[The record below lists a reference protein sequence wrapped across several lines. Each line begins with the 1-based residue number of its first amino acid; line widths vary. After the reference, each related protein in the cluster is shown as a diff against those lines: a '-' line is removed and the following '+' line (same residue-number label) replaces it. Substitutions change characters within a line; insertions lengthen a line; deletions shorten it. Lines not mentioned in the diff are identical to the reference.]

1 MSKKSKRRTKR
12 NRVIANPDLI
22 SKENIE
28 NVKNAPQIFEKE
40 TLDTKKVEVKTVEQP
55 VEQPQEKTEE
65 EPEEKIEEKT
75 EEQPEE
81 QPKEDPEEVP
91 EEEPMP
97 LTTKMNVSSLEELT
111 DLVDK
116 LSFTP
121 PRKSRAKQ
129 EEMIY
134 APPTDEKDTVEIYE
148 QIGDKEVLVKDITE
162 SLEIVEEPEIK
173 KESLKSVMEQA
184 KTDLKNAGFPG
195 FVGPVFDHVKG
206 IILTPAL
213 DFSSEI
219 VPPVA
224 NMIPFADEIG
234 SAALGAIFGAIKFG
248 YGVVPHK
255 ETTLPSQ

>member
-28 NVKNAPQIFEKE
+28 NVKNAPQSFEKE
-40 TLDTKKVEVKTVEQP
+40 TLDTKKVEEKTVEKP

-65 EPEEKIEEKT
+65 EPEEKIEEET

-81 QPKEDPEEVP
+81 DPEEVP
-91 EEEPMP
+91 DEEPMP
-97 LTTKMNVSSLEELT
+97 LTTEMNVSSLEELT

-121 PRKSRAKQ
+121 PRKSRAKK
-129 EEMIY
+129 EEMMY

-173 KESLKSVMEQA
+173 KESLSEMGYI
-184 KTDLKNAGFPG
+184 D
-195 FVGPVFDHVKG
+195 FV
-206 IILTPAL
+206 
-213 DFSSEI
+213 
-219 VPPVA
+219 
-224 NMIPFADEIG
+224 
-234 SAALGAIFGAIKFG
+234 
-248 YGVVPHK
+248 
-255 ETTLPSQ
+255 